1 VDEPRLTE
9 APRRA
14 AAPSTHSR
22 DRYPLV
28 VAWLFAPVVIL
39 LVGLSYYSME
49 LLSAGRA
56 YVGGQAQWIR
66 AQSEAVL
73 HLSQY
78 VRTRN
83 DENYF
88 AYQRA
93 IDVILGDRQARTEL
107 EKHVPDLDKARNGF
121 LRGRIHADDIDGMI
135 HSFRAFRQLPLVS
148 DAVDK
153 WTKADVLVDELI
165 AIGGKVRLAAPESTQ
180 EADAILKQIS
190 RLDAQLTPLGHEF
203 SQLLGEAQRRTKTLL
218 LTLLLCAAAV
228 LLLLVTLL
236 AQRMLK
242 QSHAMQIAMRQRAL
256 SDELT
261 GLPNR
266 AMFID
271 ALERALMTASRHQQQ
286 LSVLFLDLDRF
297 KLINDTLG
305 HPAGDRVL
313 QEVAARLKQHVRAGD
328 LVARLGGDEFVVLVQ
343 AHGDYAEIA
352 GIAQKLLSILGTTY
366 HIESTTVEL
375 TASIGISSYPN
386 DGIGRD
392 ELIKNADI
400 AMYQAKDQGRN
411 NFQFYAAPLNKLTV
425 QRLDFEAR
433 LRHALQRNELLLHYQ
448 PIVDLQTGYVAS
460 FEALLRW
467 NDPVLGMLQPTD
479 FIPLAEETGLITTIG
494 QWALEQACMQTRKWH
509 DEGLPQLRIAVN
521 MSARQFHHRGIVE
534 GLERALQVSNL
545 DARFVD
551 LEITES
557 MMMRDQVQTDAL
569 LRSLKQTGAGIVID
583 DFGTGY
589 SSLAQM
595 KRFPADSIKID
606 RSFIDDCAGDLASM
620 AIVQA
625 ITAMSRSLHLT
636 VVAEGVATEDQ
647 LRTLLALGCNQAQ
660 GYYFS
665 KPVRAE
671 DVPALARRMWSIN
684 EFAPKNRL
692 RAVGPPAA

>member
-1 VDEPRLTE
+1 LD
-9 APRRA
+9 APRRI
-14 AAPSTHSR
+14 AAPSPTPNR
-22 DRYPLV
+22 DRYPLI

-39 LVGLSYYSME
+39 LVGLAYYSME

-78 VRTRN
+78 VRTRS
-83 DENYF
+83 EPNYL

-93 IDVILGDRQARTEL
+93 IDVMLGDRQARVEL
-107 EKHVPDLDKARNGF
+107 EKHVPDLEKARIGF

-135 HSFRAFRQLPLVS
+135 HSFRAFRQLPLVNE
-148 DAVDK
+148 AVDK
-153 WTKADVLVDELI
+153 WTKADSLVDELI
-165 AIGGKVRLAAPESTQ
+165 AIGTKVRAAPPESAQ
-180 EADAILKQIS
+180 EADAMLREIA
-190 RLDAQLTPLGHEF
+190 RLDTALTPLGHEF
-203 SQLLGEAQRRTKTLL
+203 SALLGEAQRRTKTLL
-218 LTLLLCAAAV
+218 LGMLLGTAAV
-228 LLLLVTLL
+228 LLMLVWLLS
-236 AQRMLK
+236 QRMLK
-242 QSHAMQIAMRQRAL
+242 QSHAMQTAMRQRAL

-266 AMFID
+266 AMFVD

-305 HPAGDRVL
+305 HVAGDRVL

-352 GIAQKLLSILGTTY
+352 GIAQKLLSVLEATY
-366 HIESTTVEL
+366 HVETATVEL

-433 LRHALQRNELLLHYQ
+433 LRHALQRNELVLHYQ

-494 QWALEQACMQTRKWH
+494 QWALEQACLQAREWH
-509 DEGLPQLRIAVN
+509 DEGLSQLRIAVN

-534 GLERALQVSNL
+534 GLERALKIANL

-665 KPVRAE
+665 KPVKAE
-671 DVPALARRMWSIN
+671 EVPALARRMWSIN

-692 RAVGPPAA
+692 RAVGPPAAE